1 MISVQGLITALLEIG
16 FAFGAGLYV
25 ALSPCLFP
33 LLPLF
38 LLRSLQTETSR
49 RRSVLVTMTLVLGI
63 LTSLALFTFVLQALL
78 GPFLIMHTR
87 QIQAVLGGIL
97 VVFGILTMSDKLR
110 NRIGMGSLILKGQPD
125 APTGLV
131 SVYIIGLSYSLLAAP
146 CTGTAIAA
154 IVAIFAAE
162 MNVILV
168 WLLFGLLSFG
178 VSLPYLAIALVSGEA
193 RTRLTMSMTNSVR
206 KIEIFVGALI
216 VIIGILLILPL
227 YGFVVFF

>member
-1 MISVQGLITALLEIG
+1 MQGLITALLEIG

-38 LLRSLQTETSR
+38 LLRTLHTETSR

-63 LTSLALFTFVLQALL
+63 LTSLALFTLVLQALI
-78 GPFLIMHTR
+78 GPFLITHTR

-97 VVFGILTMSDKLR
+97 VVLGILTMSEKLR
-110 NRIGMGSLILKGQPD
+110 NKMGLGSLVLKSQPD
-125 APTGLV
+125 APTGFV
-131 SVYIIGLSYSLLAAP
+131 SVYVIGLSYSLLAAP
-146 CTGTAIAA
+146 CTGTTTAA
-154 IVAIFAAE
+154 IVAILAAE
-162 MNVILV
+162 TNIILV
-168 WLLFGLLSFG
+168 WLLFGLISFG
-178 VSLPYLAIALVSGEA
+178 VSLPYLAIALASGEA